1 MLNYMGRIIK
11 MMLYI
16 VCTDVYYEYDLE
28 IV

>member
-1 MLNYMGRIIK
+1 MLNYMRSIIK

-16 VCTDVYYEYDLE
+16 LCADVYYEYDLG